1 MRPADEQAGA
11 TVHGAASEE
20 DVSRLLRLAG
30 RRMGVPETATAR
42 VREAARLQWRTV
54 LQARRRRRVV
64 RVVSLI
70 AAAVTLALA
79 IGLRLRPGRDRA
91 GVPQAQSVA
100 VRVERTRGAVRA

>member
-1 MRPADEQAGA
+1 MMPADEPARA
-11 TVHGAASEE
+11 TVQPAASEE

-30 RRMGVPETATAR
+30 RRMGVPEAATAR

-70 AAAVTLALA
+70 AAAVALALA
-79 IGLRLRPGRDRA
+79 IGLHLRLGRDRA
-91 GVPQAQSVA
+91 SVPQAQPVA
-100 VRVERTRGAVRA
+100 VRVERSRGAVRA